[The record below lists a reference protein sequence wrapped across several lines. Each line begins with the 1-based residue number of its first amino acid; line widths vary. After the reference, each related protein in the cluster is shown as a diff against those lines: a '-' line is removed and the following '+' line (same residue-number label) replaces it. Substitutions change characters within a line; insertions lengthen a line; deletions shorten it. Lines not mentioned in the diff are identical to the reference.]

1 MRHSSRQWALAV
13 VAVLCSAPAVIAQH
27 HHHGHHHSH
36 GHHHHFGGWYGPG
49 WGYSGGLFGFGRF
62 GSFLPYSY
70 GYSYGYSGIAGFG
83 GLNYYNGPIGGLG
96 VYGAPFG
103 YAPYVMPG
111 YGYLPMA
118 PITVQ
123 TRPLFIGGDP
133 ADNPAIQ
140 EWMPEKFKRNN
151 GNAAVVPA
159 QPVQRNVRLFVKPTT
174 PEQKRKS
181 IRYQAQADEWFV
193 KANYLQAFA
202 RYKQA
207 SSAAP
212 DRPEPRFR
220 MAVTLAAMQEYGP
233 AVDELKRLVRLDPE
247 WPAHGDRLDELF
259 GADHNISKN
268 VLLHKVSRW
277 VREDVRDPDR
287 LFLMGVL
294 LHFNE
299 DADKAKTFFET
310 ANLLTEGNSEHVSV
324 FLTPVARHA
333 GAPPKAPAAPPER
346 EANEEDDEAPVPR
359 PQAQPAPPKPAGDR
373 PTREL
378 AGPRLL
384 DPGVPVG
391 AAP

>member
-1 MRHSSRQWALAV
+1 MRQPCRQLCSGRQLCLAV
-13 VAVLCSAPAVIAQH
+13 VTILCASAPAFAQR
-27 HHHGHHHSH
+27 HHHGHHH
-36 GHHHHFGGWYGPG
+36 GGWYGPG
-49 WGYSGGLFGFGRF
+49 WGYSGGVFGFGRVGPF
-62 GSFLPYSY
+62 FPYSY
-70 GYSYGYSGIAGFG
+70 NYGYSSIAGFG
-83 GLNYYNGPIGGLG
+83 GLNYYNGPVGGFG
-96 VYGAPFG
+96 VYGGPVGYTSFG
-103 YAPYVMPG
+103 YPN
-111 YGYLPMA
+111 YGYMPMA
-118 PITVQ
+118 PLMVQ
-123 TRPLFIGGDP
+123 TRPIYIGGDP
-133 ADNPAIQ
+133 ADNPVIQ
-140 EWMPEKFKRNN
+140 EWMPDKFKGQN
-151 GNAAVVPA
+151 GNANAAPA
-159 QPVQRNVRLFVKPTT
+159 QPPQRSVKVFVKPTN

-207 SSAAP
+207 YSAAP

-233 AVDELKRLVRLDPE
+233 AVDELKKLGRLDPA
-247 WPAHGDRLDELF
+247 WPEHGDRLDDLF

-268 VLLHKVSRW
+268 ILLEKVAGW

-287 LFLMGVL
+287 LYLMGVL

-310 ANLLTEGNSEHVSV
+310 ADLVTSGAADYVQV
-324 FLTPVARHA
+324 YLTPAAQHA
-333 GAPPKAPAAPPER
+333 GAAPRPEPPPAAR
-346 EANEEDDEAPVPR
+346 AKEEEDDDEAPIPR
-359 PQAQPAPPKPAGDR
+359 PQAQPAPPKPAADR

-391 AAP
+391 AAPDGR